1 MTHDNVLKIAKRF
14 TLYVAVREYRRTFEE
29 ANICVSPFEVIRGFG
44 AVSLLAEDKT
54 LQQLQKFLK
63 FALFG
68 PDVKNHLDGV
78 HQTIF
83 RLSRSFVH
91 PTTSAAVRVFF
102 EKRSVLP
109 LKDEILVA
117 LERFHREPPIPE
129 APSLKS
135 DEKVFREIN
144 FNQSPT
150 GYESRININ
159 KVMKIATNGRIDQV
173 VRRDQSPDWRTR
185 LAVASCLDG
194 NFYWKASG
202 AEDPRKTY
210 FVDSPDRV
218 PAKRS
223 VVTAV
228 KVQCVTRSVVW
239 KSKVRVVQLQ
249 SFDEDMKLY
258 VVHPLQMA
266 LSETELLSL
275 DGETLRQYIEACAR
289 EAEVTTTVFR
299 IQKALARLYFQVM
312 MPLVSMAC
320 PSGVLPAFQ
329 APATNCIAKLFC
341 KDKNMN
347 RKTPFLNRIFDPYK
361 SEFHKIVNEEHGFG
375 NTYRFPLYDHFHKT
389 KFNILLFERPPI
401 DVKAVFDLVHRPLA
415 PLNPNAPKS
424 EESDEINPKTVKTQ
438 EESGEEESRAA
449 GGADNNNEK
458 QQPPSESLVSINPTP
473 SETSSTAVQAASL
486 VSTTAPSTK
495 RPHVPTRTY
504 ITYKERKQGRRMCT
518 YRYPRDDRSI
528 TLKYEAD
535 EVNQTECHLSTV
547 WHGVPGQHQPMD
559 AEINLDSSFLF
570 VGVVAHRTEGKQ
582 FPLYMGR
589 FTNINEICVEKKI
602 STGANKKHGDCAA

>member
-1 MTHDNVLKIAKRF
+1 MIASTAVTTP
-14 TLYVAVREYRRTFEE
+14 TLNTELTQVQSTSSLVSKTGASLLQTMPTERTQAPTSAVFSEPTQPPSTSASTTPVASSVHTALQPPSVPEAAPSRAPVVPSGWEGAHLLDVGLDIIRSMPSKKAHKDAIPPDEFQEYRRTFEE

-44 AVSLLAEDKT
+44 AVSLLAEEKT
-54 LQQLQKFLK
+54 LQQLQKIK
-63 FALFG
+63 
-68 PDVKNHLDGV
+68 
-78 HQTIF
+78 
-83 RLSRSFVH
+83 
-91 PTTSAAVRVFF
+91 
-102 EKRSVLP
+102 
-109 LKDEILVA
+109 
-117 LERFHREPPIPE
+117 
-129 APSLKS
+129 
-135 DEKVFREIN
+135 
-144 FNQSPT
+144 
-150 GYESRININ
+150 IN
-159 KVMKIATNGRIDQV
+159 KIMKIATNGRIDQV
-173 VRRDQSPDWRTR
+173 VRRDQAPDWRTR

-210 FVDSPDRV
+210 FFDSPDRV

-258 VVHPLQMA
+258 VVQPLQTP

-289 EAEVTTTVFR
+289 EAEVTTT
-299 IQKALARLYFQVM
+299 VM

-341 KDKNMN
+341 KDKNVN

-415 PLNPNAPKS
+415 SLNPNAPKS
-424 EESDEINPKTVKTQ
+424 
-438 EESGEEESRAA
+438 
-449 GGADNNNEK
+449 
-458 QQPPSESLVSINPTP
+458 NPT
-473 SETSSTAVQAASL
+473 
-486 VSTTAPSTK
+486 K
-495 RPHVPTRTY
+495 
-504 ITYKERKQGRRMCT
+504 
-518 YRYPRDDRSI
+518 
-528 TLKYEAD
+528 
-535 EVNQTECHLSTV
+535 
-547 WHGVPGQHQPMD
+547 
-559 AEINLDSSFLF
+559 
-570 VGVVAHRTEGKQ
+570 
-582 FPLYMGR
+582 
-589 FTNINEICVEKKI
+589 
-602 STGANKKHGDCAA
+602 

>member
-1 MTHDNVLKIAKRF
+1 
-14 TLYVAVREYRRTFEE
+14 
-29 ANICVSPFEVIRGFG
+29 
-44 AVSLLAEDKT
+44 
-54 LQQLQKFLK
+54 
-63 FALFG
+63 
-68 PDVKNHLDGV
+68 
-78 HQTIF
+78 
-83 RLSRSFVH
+83 
-91 PTTSAAVRVFF
+91 
-102 EKRSVLP
+102 
-109 LKDEILVA
+109 
-117 LERFHREPPIPE
+117 
-129 APSLKS
+129 
-135 DEKVFREIN
+135 
-144 FNQSPT
+144 
-150 GYESRININ
+150 
-159 KVMKIATNGRIDQV
+159 
-173 VRRDQSPDWRTR
+173 
-185 LAVASCLDG
+185 
-194 NFYWKASG
+194 
-202 AEDPRKTY
+202 
-210 FVDSPDRV
+210 
-218 PAKRS
+218 
-223 VVTAV
+223 
-228 KVQCVTRSVVW
+228 
-239 KSKVRVVQLQ
+239 
-249 SFDEDMKLY
+249 MKLY
-258 VVHPLQMA
+258 VVQPLQTP

-289 EAEVTTTVFR
+289 EAEVTTTV
-299 IQKALARLYFQVM
+299 M
-312 MPLVSMAC
+312 MPLVSMA
-320 PSGVLPAFQ
+320 SLLQGQ
-329 APATNCIAKLFC
+329 ERE
-341 KDKNMN
+341 

-415 PLNPNAPKS
+415 SLNPNAPKS

-486 VSTTAPSTK
+486 ASTTAPSTK

-570 VGVVAHRTEGKQ
+570 VGVVTTARRGSSSHSTWADSLTSTKSASKRRSAPVPTRNTETALHK
-582 FPLYMGR
+582 
-589 FTNINEICVEKKI
+589 C
-602 STGANKKHGDCAA
+602 